1 MINKEL
7 TEKTSTLIQH
17 YNNTK
22 QKIEEIKTEIS
33 ELVLKEIENLSY
45 AEAREYYM
53 IIKDYITYEVGEKYR
68 NLLNKKKEDAYPE
81 ILNVHYYPCI
91 KDMDFLTKEQQI
103 LLDIFLMKRGHGT
116 RINKYDTLKALYPK
130 RTIIN
135 YENPIG
141 DKIVNFLLDKNI
153 IEKQYK
159 FYCNCGDCTTVFSE
173 EEKQRFFNYH
183 NFDTKNCTD
192 EEYEFHEMNY
202 EDGFLFVTCMERD
215 DCDIEL
221 SSIEDFEEN
230 LEGYIYKL
238 IVEPD
243 MTLDRL

>member
-7 TEKTSTLIQH
+7 MKKTSALIN
-17 YNNTK
+17 YYDNINKALTK
-22 QKIEEIKTEIS
+22 YKKQLS
-33 ELVLKEIENLSY
+33 DLVLKEIENLSY

-91 KDMDFLTKEQQI
+91 KDMNFLTKEQQI
-103 LLDIFLMKRGHGT
+103 LLDKFLMKRRCGT
-116 RINKYDTLKALYPK
+116 RINKYDILKALSSNK
-130 RTIIN
+130 TIIN
-135 YENPIG
+135 YDNPIG
-141 DKIVNFLLDKNI
+141 DKIIDSLLDKGI
-153 IEKQYK
+153 VEKQYK
-159 FYCNCGDCTTVFSE
+159 FYCKCGDCTTVFSE
-173 EEKQRFFNYH
+173 EEKQKFFNYH

>member
-1 MINKEL
+1 
-7 TEKTSTLIQH
+7 
-17 YNNTK
+17 
-22 QKIEEIKTEIS
+22 
-33 ELVLKEIENLSY
+33 
-45 AEAREYYM
+45 M

-91 KDMDFLTKEQQI
+91 RDMNFLTKEQQM
-103 LLDIFLMKRGHGT
+103 LLDKFLMKRRCGT
-116 RINKYDTLKALYPK
+116 RIDKYDTLKALYPK

-159 FYCNCGDCTTVFSE
+159 FYCNCGDCTTIFSE
-173 EEKQRFFNYH
+173 KEKQSFFNYH

-192 EEYEFHEMNY
+192 EEYVAHEMNY
-202 EDGFLFVTCMERD
+202 KNGFLFVTCMERD
-215 DCDIEL
+215 DCDIQL
-221 SSIEDFEEN
+221 SSIKDFEDN
-230 LEGYIYKL
+230 LYDCIYK
-238 IVEPD
+238 IIAKPD
-243 MTLDRL
+243 MTLDNL